1 MPPRGYRD
9 TYKKLVRELLP
20 PEHLARQKA
29 AFRREPDLS
38 HLIKIARLQDRHGMS
53 AHDAAGKIADEI
65 GGVARVRHANQ
76 KRLYRKF
83 QIAPALYR
91 RLALAA
97 DDDPAN
103 AADREICEELGLPW
117 RPRK

>member
-9 TYKKLVRELLP
+9 TYKKFARKILS

-29 AFRREPDLS
+29 AFGREPDLL
-38 HLIKIARLQDRHGMS
+38 HLINITRLQDRDGIS
-53 AHDAAGKIADEI
+53 AHAAAGKIADEI
-65 GGVARVRHANQ
+65 GGVARTRHANQ

-83 QIAPALYR
+83 QTAPALYR

-97 DDDPAN
+97 DNDPAD

-117 RPRK
+117 RPKK

>member
-9 TYKKLVRELLP
+9 TYKKWVRKFMP
-20 PEHLARQKA
+20 PEHFARQKA
-29 AFRREPDLS
+29 ASRREPELL
-38 HLIKIARLQDRHGMS
+38 HLIKIARFQDRDGIS
-53 AHDAAGKIADEI
+53 AYAAAGKMADDI
-65 GGVARVRHANQ
+65 GGVARTRHANQ

-83 QIAPALYR
+83 QTAPALYR

-97 DDDPAN
+97 DDPAD
-103 AADREICEELGLPW
+103 AAEREIWEELGLTW